1 MTRALLTLNSSSI
14 RDQATSWIKKAP
26 PGTRLEFRAPVRSLP
41 QNDLMWARLTDI
53 AKHINWH
60 GQNLTPADWKDIFT
74 ASLRR
79 ARVVPNIDGDGFVQL
94 GLHTSDLSKEEMG
107 NLLDLIDAFGAE
119 RGVLFSDSS
128 ESTTAPQVEAQMKP
142 EATQPGSVSGNP
154 SETSAKEAPILG
166 ADAGGGGVTTVAP
179 PPSLPEGWE
188 ITYAAALRRAQKTA
202 SLPKLAAQWWATHG
216 GWEKHASGPHGE
228 AAAAIYK
235 TFETNFGNREAIER
249 DLREIF

>member
-1 MTRALLTLNSSSI
+1 MTRALLTLNSNSI

-53 AKHINWH
+53 AKHVNWH

-142 EATQPGSVSGNP
+142 EASQPGSVSGNP

-179 PPSLPEGWE
+179 PPSLPEGTL
-188 ITYAAALRRAQKTA
+188 ILYAAALRRAQKKD
-202 SLPKLAAQWWATHG
+202 SLAKLAKQFWDGCG
-216 GWEKHASGPHGE
+216 GWDKWKATPDGE
-228 AAAAIYK
+228 TAAAIFNAFK
-235 TFETNFGNREAIER
+235 DHFGNKEQIELQ
-249 DLREIF
+249 LRELL

>member
-1 MTRALLTLNSSSI
+1 MTRALLTLNSNSI

-53 AKHINWH
+53 AKHVNWH

-142 EATQPGSVSGNP
+142 EVTTPGLASGNQ
-154 SETSAKEAPILG
+154 SSAKEAPILG

-179 PPSLPEGWE
+179 PPSLPIGWE
-188 ITYAAALRRAQKTA
+188 ITYSAALRRAQKPV
-202 SLPKLAAQWWATHG
+202 SLDKLATEYWKQYG
-216 GWEKHASGPHGE
+216 GWEKHKGGRDGAV
-228 AAAAIYK
+228 AAAIYNAFK
-235 TFETNFGNREAIER
+235 TNFGNREAIER